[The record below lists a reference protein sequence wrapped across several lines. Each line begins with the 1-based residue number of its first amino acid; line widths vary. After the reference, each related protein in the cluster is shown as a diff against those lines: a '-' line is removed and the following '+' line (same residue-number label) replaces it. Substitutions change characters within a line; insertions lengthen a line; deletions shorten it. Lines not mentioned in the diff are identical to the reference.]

1 MANLKEVRIRIGSVK
16 STQQITKAMK
26 VVSAAKLRKAQQ
38 RIVQMRPYAEKLQY
52 MLGQLA
58 DSLDGSDAQKWYQVR
73 TPKKVLVVVITSD
86 RGLAGGF
93 NSAIIKE
100 TTKQV
105 REKYKSN
112 SIEVDFFTIGKKAKD
127 GIKRDKSN
135 NIFQS
140 DDVIFSNLNY
150 DDANVIVN
158 QIMEL
163 FLKGTYDAVDVVYN
177 KFKNAAIYFTTFERF
192 LPIAPAEKTDVKSSA
207 SNSKMM
213 TNYIFEPSKE
223 EILSQLIEMSLRT
236 NFFRYLLDSN
246 AAEHGARMTAMD
258 KATDNAEELIKALK
272 LQYNKERQAVI
283 TKEILEI
290 VGGAQALNS

>member
-1 MANLKEVRIRIGSVK
+1 
-16 STQQITKAMK
+16 
-26 VVSAAKLRKAQQ
+26 
-38 RIVQMRPYAEKLQY
+38 

-127 GIKRDKSN
+127 G
-135 NIFQS
+135 
-140 DDVIFSNLNY
+140 
-150 DDANVIVN
+150 IVN